1 MKEGANICQKADR
14 LASWFLF
21 IWQKYSLLSQQ
32 NNFHKSTGLCYGL
45 PEQQDIISYLDLY
58 DAFQDAPAN
67 GRKSITC
74 YTVWKQ
80 QYTGTTE
87 STEVS
92 KNIYAITYYIPLVL
106 HDSCLEG
113 LHDTVSATSTYLL
126 QYLAWSKFREEL
138 CNTWQLFGSI
148 SLHDSCKRKCEFAF
162 LGFCLPGFLRS
173 HL

>member
-1 MKEGANICQKADR
+1 MKGGANICQKAGR
-14 LASWFLF
+14 LALWFLF
-21 IWQKYSLLSQQ
+21 IWQIILYYLRKTIFINQQ
-32 NNFHKSTGLCYGL
+32 ACAMVFQNSKTLFHTWIYMKPFKKFLQMAGKALHV
-45 PEQQDIISYLDLY
+45 
-58 DAFQDAPAN
+58 
-67 GRKSITC
+67 
-74 YTVWKQ
+74 TVWKQ

-92 KNIYAITYYIPLVL
+92 RNIYAITYYIPLVL